1 MTSTPAVD
9 SRPADLAPSRAELTV
24 AARDGASRI
33 DHLYQSQPLRLL
45 FPRPERDEPLTAVLA
60 NTSGGIVGGD
70 NLDVRV
76 TCAADAQLLAS
87 AQAAEKV
94 YRSAGPTAD
103 VNLSLSAD
111 AGAGLE
117 WLPQGTILFDRVR
130 LRRRTAL
137 SVASGGRM
145 LAGEVLMF
153 GRTAM
158 GERLM
163 QGFVHDAWRVRYD
176 GRLVWADSLHLD
188 GDLSVPF
195 SSPVGFA
202 DARAAGMVLYV
213 ADDAPRWLEMAR
225 DLLGREREDGL
236 RGGATAF
243 ERVLLLRWLGAEP
256 RAVRAAFGRFWS
268 TFRAETLG
276 RPARLP
282 TLWRI

>member
-1 MTSTPAVD
+1 MTSTLVVD

-24 AARDGASRI
+24 AARDGVTRI

-45 FPRPERDEPLTAVLA
+45 FPRPEPAEPLTAVLA

-70 NLDVRV
+70 SLDVRIA
-76 TCAADAQLLAS
+76 CAGGAQLFAS

-94 YRSAGPTAD
+94 YRSAGPTAE

-111 AGAGLE
+111 AGACLE

-130 LRRRTAL
+130 LRRRTEL
-137 SVASGGRM
+137 SVAPGGRL
-145 LAGEVLMF
+145 LAGEILMF

-158 GERLM
+158 GERLL
-163 QGFVHDAWRVRYD
+163 QGFVNDAWRVRYD
-176 GRLVWADSLHLD
+176 DRLVWADSLHLD
-188 GDLSVPF
+188 GDLSMPF
-195 SSPVGFA
+195 ASAAGLA

-213 ADDAPRWLEMAR
+213 ADDATDRLEMAR
-225 DLLGREREDGL
+225 DLQDLTQVDGV
-236 RGGATAF
+236 RAGATAF
-243 ERVLLLRWLGAEP
+243 DRVLLLRWLGVDASD
-256 RAVRAAFGRFWS
+256 VRAAFGRFWS
-268 TFRAETLG
+268 AFRAEALG